1 MNQGGFLQEGSI
13 SVGELPSSYC
23 KISILEVLS
32 AELST
37 CGTGWCARGGTA
49 FVGQVRCFHLRVFAG
64 KDRWIEVEMGEG
76 GLRPP
81 LAIPLLLRLS

>member
-13 SVGELPSSYC
+13 RVGELPSSYH

-37 CGTGWCARGGTA
+37 WGRGWCAGE
-49 FVGQVRCFHLRVFAG
+49 VLHL
-64 KDRWIEVEMGEG
+64 
-76 GLRPP
+76 
-81 LAIPLLLRLS
+81 